1 MEGSANPADCAN
13 GNFLSGYY
21 VSIYF
26 SRKAEPK
33 DIYQL
38 LELALKYE
46 YKSFG
51 TSETIP
57 SLSQSADP
65 GSIAFLF
72 DGTKQASG
80 FTEEVLGLE
89 YILNVRLGLF
99 R

>member
-13 GNFLSGYY
+13 GNCLSGYY

-26 SRKAEPK
+26 SRKAELK
-33 DIYQL
+33 DTCQL
-38 LELALKYE
+38 LDLAEKYG

-72 DGTKQASG
+72 DGKKQASD
-80 FTEEVLGLE
+80 FAEEVLGRE